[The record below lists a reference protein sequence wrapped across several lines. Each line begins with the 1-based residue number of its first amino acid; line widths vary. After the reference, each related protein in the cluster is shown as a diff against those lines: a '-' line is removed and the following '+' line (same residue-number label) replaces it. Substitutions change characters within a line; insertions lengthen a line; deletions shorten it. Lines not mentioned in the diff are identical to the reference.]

1 MRARGQNALPY
12 PLFDRR
18 PRIAK
23 SLFGEAGLQLA
34 VAKPLT
40 DLRAE
45 LADLDRQIL
54 TLVAARQRLSLTIG
68 STKRAAGLP
77 LRDYRQEKAV
87 INRSRATAAE
97 LGFAPELAEQLV
109 LSLIRSSLTVQ
120 EHDEV
125 VAQASG
131 EGQRALV
138 IGGAGKMGRWF
149 VRFLGSQGFQ
159 VDVADPAGKVEGH
172 AHCANW
178 ESLDLDHDI
187 IVVAAPLRASN
198 VILLGLAERSPNGIV
213 FDIGSLKSPV
223 RPGLTALAQAGI
235 RVTSIH
241 PMFGPDTQLL
251 SGRHVI
257 FIDVGVSEATTAAE
271 DLFNS
276 TMAVRV
282 SMDLESHDR
291 LITWVLGLAHATNIA
306 FMTALVKSG
315 EAAPTLAELSSTTFD
330 EQLQVASRV
339 VHDSPQLYF
348 EIQSLN
354 DFRMESLDALESAVG
369 RFRNIVETGDEM
381 AFQELME
388 DGRRY
393 LEKRLL

>member
-1 MRARGQNALPY
+1 M
-12 PLFDRR
+12 PLFEHR
-18 PRIAK
+18 PSNCQIPVG
-23 SLFGEAGLQLA
+23 SEAGLQLA
-34 VAKPLT
+34 VAKPLS

-68 STKRAAGLP
+68 STKRETGLP

-87 INRSRATAAE
+87 INRSRATAEE
-97 LGFAPELAEQLV
+97 LGFDPELAEQLV

-125 VAQASG
+125 VARASG
-131 EGQRALV
+131 VGQRALV

-149 VRFLGSQGFQ
+149 VRFLASQGFQ

-172 AHCANW
+172 EHYADW
-178 ESLDLDHDI
+178 ESLELNHDI

-198 VILLGLAERSPNGIV
+198 TVLLGLAERSLNGIV

-223 RPGLTALAQAGI
+223 RPGLTALAQAGV

-271 DLFNS
+271 DLFSS

-291 LITWVLGLAHATNIA
+291 LIGWVLGLAHATNIA

-330 EQLQVASRV
+330 EQLQVASHV

-354 DFRMESLDALESAVG
+354 DFRMESLEALGSAVG
-369 RFRNIVETGDEM
+369 RFRTIVETGDEL

-393 LEKRLL
+393 LENRQL